1 MIKKSKGR
9 FSEKGKSIL
18 QQGSPKSIGDLLP
31 DQEQVRQA
39 VNTVDSKY
47 GNTESRKAVD
57 TGKTKKLRV
66 RHELRLPYDLSE
78 KLRRYVFENRT
89 TKTAVIEKALVAF
102 WDRGKG

>member
-1 MIKKSKGR
+1 MTKKSKGR

-31 DQEQVRQA
+31 DQDDVRKT
-39 VNTVDSKY
+39 VNTEDRKY

-57 TGKTKKLRV
+57 TEETKKLRI

-78 KLRRYVFENRT
+78 KLRKYVFENRT
-89 TKTAVIEKALVAF
+89 NKTAVIEKALVAF
-102 WDRGKG
+102 WDRGN